1 MKKSRML
8 AIAVAVGAM
17 SLLVAQVAPPPTP
30 PSPPSDGTD
39 ETQSDGQDWELVSL
53 NVAAWDPAPGG
64 GPTADSRGGWIMGDL
79 FLLNKRSGKAYV
91 YLGNCSGSNTGC
103 FGAIPVFEEGDG
115 PLTATPR
122 PQTGSAS
129 GRSR

>member
-8 AIAVAVGAM
+8 AIAVAIGAM

-39 ETQSDGQDWELVSL
+39 DAQSDGQDWELVAAT
-53 NVAAWDPAPGG
+53 VAGYGGAVGG
-64 GPTADSRGGWIMGDL
+64 GSNASFEGGWVRGDVYL
-79 FLLNKRSGKAYV
+79 YNKRSGKAYV
-91 YLGNCSGSNTGC
+91 YLYDCSGSNTGC
-103 FGAIPVFEEGDG
+103 FGAIPVVEEGDG
-115 PLTATPR
+115 RLTATPR
-122 PQTGSAS
+122 PQSGSAS

>member
-30 PSPPSDGTD
+30 PPSDGTD
-39 ETQSDGQDWELVSL
+39 DAQSHGQDWELVSL
-53 NVAAWDPAPGG
+53 NVAAWDGAAGG
-64 GPTADSRGGWIMGDL
+64 GSNRSLEGGWIMGDL

-103 FGAIPVFEEGDG
+103 FGAIPVFEEGDS

>member
-8 AIAVAVGAM
+8 AIVVAVGAM

-30 PSPPSDGTD
+30 PPSDGMD
-39 ETQSDGQDWELVSL
+39 DAQSDGQDWTLVSS
-53 NVAAWDPAPGG
+53 NVAAWDPASGSG
-64 GPTADSRGGWIMGDL
+64 SAVASEGGWVMGDL
-79 FLLNKRSGKAYV
+79 FLLNKRSGKVYV
-91 YLGNCSGSNTGC
+91 YFGSCQGSNTGC
-103 FGAIPVFEEGDG
+103 FGPIPVLEEDNGM
-115 PLTATPR
+115 LTATPR

>member
-30 PSPPSDGTD
+30 PSPPSDGADDAQT
-39 ETQSDGQDWELVSL
+39 DGQDWELVSV
-53 NVAAWDPAPGG
+53 NVAAWDGAAGG
-64 GPTADSRGGWIMGDL
+64 GSNASLDGGWIMADL

-91 YLGNCSGSNTGC
+91 FLGNCTGSNTGC